1 MIHMFIGGNKKFE
14 NMKNVLNFQRKQH
27 RQENICLFS
36 HCNKLDKWRQR
47 VKLQSAEKTCFA
59 IREISIYGNKNEW
72 HHGPDLASSERN

>member
-47 VKLQSAEKTCFA
+47 GQITVG
-59 IREISIYGNKNEW
+59 RKNMFR
-72 HHGPDLASSERN
+72 DTRNFYLWQ